1 INCCRLSDDADLIYG
16 LIWDELVSSCI
27 EIGTLDTMGISMRNA
42 VAQSRIQK
50 FDQRIHY
57 PYQYKETIDGR
68 STLAE

>member
-16 LIWDELVSSCI
+16 LIWDELV
-27 EIGTLDTMGISMRNA
+27 GSMRNA